1 MHICH
6 VIIKHLGAYFF
17 ETQCCALY
25 LKEIG
30 PDAVELWPKD
40 GFGIFATIFDVI
52 VDRSSFNM
60 QRDDG
65 GTVDEHFGL
74 SLK

>member
-1 MHICH
+1 
-6 VIIKHLGAYFF
+6 
-17 ETQCCALY
+17 